1 MHATNT
7 HMDDTVEPLQIPP
20 ELLSPEALRGVLE
33 DFVLREGTDYGL
45 RDWSLEEKVAQVA
58 LQLQRGEAKLMYDPD
73 SESVTLVTRD
83 SLRKPR

>member
-1 MHATNT
+1 
-7 HMDDTVEPLQIPP
+7 MDDTPEPLQIPP

-58 LQLQRGEAKLMYDPD
+58 LRLQRGDTQLMFDPQT
-73 SESVTLVTRD
+73 ESVTLVTRD

>member
-1 MHATNT
+1 
-7 HMDDTVEPLQIPP
+7 MDDTAEPLQIPP

-58 LQLQRGEAKLMYDPD
+58 TDIRHGGGIRRAKVDEED
-73 SESVTLVTRD
+73 GAFGHAR
-83 SLRKPR
+83 